1 MYGKDGAL
9 LIPSPNTK
17 KAAPELLLLL
27 QGNSWFLCDSNKHWA
42 QALQRQAMARSASGP
57 KGSLLGGALLWQPVG
72 CTAQQRPQRGR
83 LRRKLHKG
91 EWSGEG
97 RWCLIHSPFLSHVLF
112 LQMTPDEVSI
122 FQEASRVPKQSPQ
135 EDSKGKWQQKQTWY
149 GAFVSNVLK
158 YEARALKTTW
168 SPELLSH
175 HNSSARTRD
184 IIGGLRCSEKLQMDL
199 RPWPFWRKSYC
210 KHPAPGVVRLLRV
223 S

>member
-1 MYGKDGAL
+1 MFAGRRKVYGKDGAL

-57 KGSLLGGALLWQPVG
+57 EGSLLGGALLWQPVG
-72 CTAQQRPQRGR
+72 YTAQQRPQRGR

-122 FQEASRVPKQSPQ
+122 FQEASRVPKQSPR

-149 GAFVSNVLK
+149 
-158 YEARALKTTW
+158 
-168 SPELLSH
+168 ELLFPMSWNTRPEHWRPRDPLSYSH
-175 HNSSARTRD
+175 
-184 IIGGLRCSEKLQMDL
+184 IIILVPEQGT
-199 RPWPFWRKSYC
+199 
-210 KHPAPGVVRLLRV
+210 
-223 S
+223 